1 MSDFP
6 DRFAKGQVVFLDDHP
21 HIIEDSLLLKKGIA
35 IRFEGVATPEA
46 AAVFQGSEL
55 TVPAASLA
63 SLPKGTYY
71 HYHLISMKVFTQ
83 DGTFLGTLA
92 EILTTPGNDVYVIRH
107 GETETLLPALA
118 GVVLDVNVAE
128 ARMTVEIPPSLNA

>member
-1 MSDFP
+1 
-6 DRFAKGQVVFLDDHP
+6 
-21 HIIEDSLLLKKGIA
+21 
-35 IRFEGVATPEA
+35 
-46 AAVFQGSEL
+46 
-55 TVPAASLA
+55 
-63 SLPKGTYY
+63 
-71 HYHLISMKVFTQ
+71 MKVFTQ